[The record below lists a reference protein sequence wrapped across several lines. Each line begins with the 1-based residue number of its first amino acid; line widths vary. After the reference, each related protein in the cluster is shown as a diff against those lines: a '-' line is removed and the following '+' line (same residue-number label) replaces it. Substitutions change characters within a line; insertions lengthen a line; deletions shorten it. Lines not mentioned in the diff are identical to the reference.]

1 MTDDQIIKLVN
12 ELTPVVMTSVK
23 GAIEHT
29 KPSPVTEKFMEE
41 SIKDRATLRESF
53 MEQKFEIKEIRNDQK
68 EMKETL
74 LSIHTK
80 IDAMDGKFSGKWVE
94 RAVWS
99 FIALV
104 MTALGGAWLLTI
116 IK

>member
-41 SIKDRATLRESF
+41 SMNNGTTLRESF
-53 MEQKFEIKEIRNDQK
+53 MEQKFEIKEIRNDQNDIK
-68 EMKETL
+68 KTL
-74 LSIHTK
+74 ISINTK

-99 FIALV
+99 FIGLV
-104 MTALGGAWLLTI
+104 MTALGGVWLLTI